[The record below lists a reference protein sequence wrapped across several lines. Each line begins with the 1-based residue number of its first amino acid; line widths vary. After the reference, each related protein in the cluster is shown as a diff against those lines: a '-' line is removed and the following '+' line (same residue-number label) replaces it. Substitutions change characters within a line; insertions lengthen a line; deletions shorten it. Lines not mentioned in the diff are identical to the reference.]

1 MHDNIKKRINIA
13 AKRQPADLVIKNCKI
28 VNVFTHEII
37 EGDIAISDGKIAAVG
52 NYSGEKEVDAEGMIR
67 LDDWELRPEV
77 QDEIAKV
84 WDQVTTE
91 NIGKLGDIDGYW
103 EDFYQMFGFHFDNV
117 DYGADVEVG

>member
-52 NYSGEKEVDAEGMIR
+52 NYSGEKEVDAEGRYALPGFINSHIHIESSFVSPEEFSR
-67 LDDWELRPEV
+67 LVVPHGTTTIIADPH
-77 QDEIAKV
+77 EIV
-84 WDQVTTE
+84 
-91 NIGKLGDIDGYW
+91 
-103 EDFYQMFGFHFDNV
+103 NV
-117 DYGADVEVG
+117 